1 MEVQEV
7 ADDPGFDVHLAHKY
21 FSADC
26 FNRAWQLI
34 EKPGRT
40 PEEDEEMTRLCQASI
55 WHWTQRP
62 DCTARN
68 MSIGYWQASRILA
81 ILGRAEEARRYAR
94 LCLEHSRKETPFFV
108 AYGHEALARAEKA
121 AGNHEQAGVHRAE
134 AFRLAGMIDDLEDRT
149 LVLED
154 LKSLV

>member
-1 MEVQEV
+1 M
-7 ADDPGFDVHLAHKY
+7 ADDPGFDVHVAHKY

-34 EKPGRT
+34 EKTGRS
-40 PEEDEEMTRLCQASI
+40 PEEDEEMIRLCQASI

-62 DCTARN
+62 DCAARN
-68 MSIGYWQASRILA
+68 MSIGYWQASRIFA

-94 LCLEHSRKETPFFV
+94 LCLEYSREETLFFI
-108 AYGHEALARAEKA
+108 AYAHEALARAEKV
-121 AGNHEQAGVHRAE
+121 AGNHGQAEVHRAE
-134 AFRLAGMIDDLEDRT
+134 ALRIAGMIDDLEDRN

-154 LKSLV
+154 LKSIA